1 MTIGERI
8 LLLLR
13 ERGMTQKEF
22 SVKTG
27 IPQSTISEWRSKR
40 LNPAADKIMIICEAL
55 DVDPVYLISGTE
67 NASRYEKTK
76 SLVIYNDSDEYQM
89 LLKYRNLSEG
99 NKKRL
104 QGYAQALEDLQKN
117 KRI

>member
-27 IPQSTISEWRSKR
+27 IPQSTSSEWRSKR
-40 LNPAADKIMIICEAL
+40 LNLAADKIMIICEAL
-55 DVDPVYLISGTE
+55 DVDPVYLISGTK
-67 NASRYEKTK
+67 NVSRYEKTK

-89 LLKYRNLSEG
+89 LLKYRNLCED

-104 QGYAQALEDLQKN
+104 QGYALALEDLQK
-117 KRI
+117 K